1 MISINQKIMDPD
13 IKGDIEIQLEGIGSD
28 ATHVVD
34 AKFPVGDKIISFQFI
49 EKFKVTWDN
58 NIIRKIS
65 RAPYALENSN
75 SFKEAFAKAYD
86 NFQKENQIYYV
97 YRHYGPLNK
106 LGYSNSKL
114 IGCTTEYDKINQM
127 MKDDYEKFMKEER
140 QECRFTYSISI
151 GACFYHRI

>member
-1 MISINQKIMDPD
+1 MININQSIMDPD
-13 IKGDIEIQLEGIGSD
+13 IKRDIEIQFENIGSD

-65 RAPYALENSN
+65 RAPYALENAKN
-75 SFKEAFAKAYD
+75 FQDAFSKAYD

-114 IGCTTEYDKINQM
+114 IGCTVNYDKINQM

-151 GACFYHRI
+151 GDCFYHRI

>member
-13 IKGDIEIQLEGIGSD
+13 IKGDIEIQLENIGSD

-65 RAPYALENSN
+65 RAPYALENAN
-75 SFKEAFAKAYD
+75 SFKEAFSKAYD
-86 NFQKENQIYYV
+86 NFQKEN
-97 YRHYGPLNK
+97 GF
-106 LGYSNSKL
+106 SKNM
-114 IGCTTEYDKINQM
+114 I
-127 MKDDYEKFMKEER
+127 
-140 QECRFTYSISI
+140 
-151 GACFYHRI
+151 

>member
-13 IKGDIEIQLEGIGSD
+13 IKGEIEIQFENIGSD

-65 RAPYALENSN
+65 RAPYALENAKN
-75 SFKEAFAKAYD
+75 FQDAFSKAYD
-86 NFQKENQIYYV
+86 EFQKENQIYYV

-151 GACFYHRI
+151 GDCFYHRI